1 MNIVVGMAS
10 EDELRTRIEELEKKK
25 SELIERIKQLNR
37 RIRYKKYEQKAL
49 EPFLEQTK
57 DVKIAPF
64 HKMKRALEFK
74 ISTAAY
80 TPKMEKEL
88 IKQLRE
94 VDKKLDEVR
103 EVERA
108 RRKIK
113 YVEQDI
119 TEGESEIAK
128 IEVDLKVIRDDL
140 KKLYDEMKSIRMTSR
155 KQVMA
160 AARAEE
166 DMVALGDLATIE
178 KESNLFSVF
187 ILRLQPCLSSSGRR
201 RGSLGGRC
209 TAGR

>member
-1 MNIVVGMAS
+1 MAS
-10 EDELRTRIEELEKKK
+10 EDELRTKIEELEKKK

-57 DVKIAPF
+57 DVKVAPY
-64 HKMKRALEFK
+64 HKQKRALEFR

-80 TPKMEKEL
+80 TPKMEKDL

-119 TEGESEIAK
+119 SEGEAEIVK

-140 KKLYDEMKSIRMTSR
+140 KKLYDEMKTIRMTSR
-155 KQVMA
+155 KQMA
-160 AARAEE
+160 AQARAEE

-178 KESNLFSVF
+178 KE
-187 ILRLQPCLSSSGRR
+187 
-201 RGSLGGRC
+201 
-209 TAGR
+209 

>member
-1 MNIVVGMAS
+1 MIAVIGMAS
-10 EDELRTRIEELEKKK
+10 EEELRTKIEELERKK

-57 DVKIAPF
+57 DVKVAPY
-64 HKMKRALEFK
+64 HKQKRALEFR

-88 IKQLRE
+88 IKELRE

-108 RRKIK
+108 RRKIR

-119 TEGESEIAK
+119 SEGEAEIVK

-140 KKLYDEMKSIRMTSR
+140 KKLYDEMKSVRMSSR
-155 KQVMA
+155 KLMAA

-178 KESNLFSVF
+178 KE
-187 ILRLQPCLSSSGRR
+187 
-201 RGSLGGRC
+201 
-209 TAGR
+209 

>member
-1 MNIVVGMAS
+1 MAS
-10 EDELRTRIEELEKKK
+10 EDELRTRIEELEKRK

-57 DVKIAPF
+57 DVKIAPY
-64 HKMKRALEFK
+64 HKQKRALEFR

-88 IKQLRE
+88 IKHLRE
-94 VDKKLDEVR
+94 VDKKLEGVR

-119 TEGESEIAK
+119 TEGEGEITK
-128 IEVDLKVIRDDL
+128 IEVELKVVREDL
-140 KKLYDEMKSIRMTSR
+140 KKLYDEMKTIRMSNR
-155 KQVMA
+155 KQA
-160 AARAEE
+160 AAQARAEE
-166 DMVALGDLATIE
+166 DLVALGDLATIE
-178 KESNLFSVF
+178 KD
-187 ILRLQPCLSSSGRR
+187 
-201 RGSLGGRC
+201 
-209 TAGR
+209 

>member
-1 MNIVVGMAS
+1 MAD
-10 EDELRTRIEELEKKK
+10 EEELRAKIDELEKKK

-57 DVKIAPF
+57 DVQIAPF
-64 HKMKRALEFK
+64 RKQKRALEFR

-80 TPKMEKEL
+80 TPKMEREL
-88 IKQLRE
+88 IKQLKK
-94 VDKKLDEVR
+94 VDEQLDKVK

-108 RRKIK
+108 RRKIR

-128 IEVDLKVIRDDL
+128 IEVDLKAIRDEL
-140 KKLYDEMKSIRMTSR
+140 KKLYDEMKGYRISAR
-155 KQVMA
+155 KQAQA

-166 DMVALGDLATIE
+166 DLVALGDLALIE
-178 KESNLFSVF
+178 KEE
-187 ILRLQPCLSSSGRR
+187 
-201 RGSLGGRC
+201 
-209 TAGR
+209 